1 MRRNLIAQISRLGI
15 LGGFGICPELP
26 VEMAQL
32 RLQQVDLL
40 LLPENGAIEY
50 LNQILGQA
58 RLDFE
63 FGQAVFHD
71 SIFRVALQM
80 G

>member
-1 MRRNLIAQISRLGI
+1 
-15 LGGFGICPELP
+15 
-26 VEMAQL
+26 MAQL

-71 SIFRVALQM
+71 SIFRAALQM

>member
-1 MRRNLIAQISRLGI
+1 MRRNLIAKIPRLGMF
-15 LGGFGICPELP
+15 GGFGIRPDLP

-32 RLQQVDLL
+32 RLQQIDLL
-40 LLPENGAIEY
+40 LLPENGAIEDFH
-50 LNQILGQA
+50 QILGQA

-71 SIFRVALQM
+71 SVFQAVLQM